1 MTLHDEIMNI
11 PCEPIEGTESEV
23 LAFKLGHKQ
32 ALHAAAELVE
42 RFSEW
47 KNEAAAALARFV
59 SLSSHPDEMQWLEV
73 ASEVPY
79 LLSRKD
85 ERLLYSIDS
94 DEEPA
99 SLSKAMSF
107 LESKEVQMRREQKL
121 RDEIAALKND
131 LGLACALLDQATACS
146 GIGPDK
152 ALDWWA
158 EKGRLVDD
166 HLSGYR
172 LTDSHIHEGD

>member
-1 MTLHDEIMNI
+1 MKLHDEIMNI

-32 ALHAAAELVE
+32 ARHVAAELVE

-47 KNEAAAALARFV
+47 KNEAAAALALFI

-85 ERLLYSIDS
+85 ERLLYAIDS
-94 DEEPA
+94 DEDPA
-99 SLSKAMSF
+99 SLSKAMDF

-121 RDEIAALKND
+121 REEVSALRAS
-131 LGLACALLDQATACS
+131 LRRCLSEAEGWLAEAHGVMPESDIDYDGWADDARRLL
-146 GIGPDK
+146 
-152 ALDWWA
+152 
-158 EKGRLVDD
+158 R
-166 HLSGYR
+166 
-172 LTDSHIHEGD
+172 EGD

>member
-1 MTLHDEIMNI
+1 MTLHNEIMNI
-11 PCEPIEGTESEV
+11 PCDPIEGTESEV
-23 LAFKLGHKQ
+23 RAFQLGHKQ
-32 ALHAAAELVE
+32 ARHAAAELVE

-85 ERLLYSIDS
+85 ERLLYAIDD
-94 DEEPA
+94 DEDPA
-99 SLSKAMSF
+99 SLSKAMDF

-121 RDEIAALKND
+121 REEVSALRASLRRCLSEAEGWLAAARGASPESEID
-131 LGLACALLDQATACS
+131 YDG
-146 GIGPDK
+146 
-152 ALDWWA
+152 WA
-158 EKGRLVDD
+158 DDARRLI
-166 HLSGYR
+166 R
-172 LTDSHIHEGD
+172 EGD

>member
-1 MTLHDEIMNI
+1 MVMTLHDEIMNI

-32 ALHAAAELVE
+32 ALHAAAELAD
-42 RFSEW
+42 RS
-47 KNEAAAALARFV
+47 
-59 SLSSHPDEMQWLEV
+59 
-73 ASEVPY
+73 
-79 LLSRKD
+79 
-85 ERLLYSIDS
+85 
-94 DEEPA
+94 
-99 SLSKAMSF
+99 
-107 LESKEVQMRREQKL
+107 EQKL
-121 RDEIAALKND
+121 RDEVAALRND

-172 LTDSHIHEGD
+172 LTDGPIHEGD